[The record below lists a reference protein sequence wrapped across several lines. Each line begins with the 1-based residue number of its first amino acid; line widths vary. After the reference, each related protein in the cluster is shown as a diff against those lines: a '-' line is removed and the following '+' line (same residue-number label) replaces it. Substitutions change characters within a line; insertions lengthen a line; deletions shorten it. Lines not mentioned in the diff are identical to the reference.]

1 MLREKNFTKQQKSFN
16 NLKTFTLWQKEH
28 LEAENSAHRVNRYGH
43 LRSKRLLLK
52 KEKTRMA
59 MLV

>member
-1 MLREKNFTKQQKSFN
+1 MRTLNLSFN